1 MVELIKLLNNESNK
15 ARLIIAGF
23 SRPHL
28 WMLQNGL
35 RKPTINT
42 LIKIGR
48 ILRISQ
54 PLQNEHDNAPYQKYQ
69 NNLFFYLQIKKIN
82 IERLVKLTGI
92 KYSALKQIYTG
103 AILPSRKTVNNLCRT
118 LWLKQKEIFPYYE
131 SHCRAEGRK

>member
-1 MVELIKLLNNESNK
+1 MVELSELLNNESNK
-15 ARLIIAGF
+15 ARLINAGF

-42 LIKIGR
+42 LVKIGR
-48 ILRISQ
+48 ILRISR
-54 PLQNEHDNAPYQKYQ
+54 PLQEEHDSTPWTKYP
-69 NNLFFYLQIKKIN
+69 NSLFFYLQVKKTN
-82 IERLVKLTGI
+82 VERLVKLTGI

-103 AILPSRKTVNNLCRT
+103 AILPSRKVVNNLCRT